1 MSEYNQALVARVE
14 RAERNANIV
23 IASIMVL
30 ALVLGVALP
39 G

>member
-1 MSEYNQALVARVE
+1 MSEYKRALVARVQ

-23 IASIMVL
+23 IASTMVL
-30 ALVLGVALP
+30 ALVLGAALP